1 MMNGV
6 ALLLILGS
14 VCSGIVWSPEVSQNN
29 QNSNI
34 IIKEGHS
41 VVVVEYVGEG
51 KEGKTKVS
59 IYPKDYYDGL
69 EKVEEAKEFVS
80 ENVGKVKNIVVEGRG
95 KVMDGVDKV
104 KEVVGEGSSKV
115 KDKVKEVAGEGSSKV
130 KDGAHEVKEF
140 VDERS
145 SRVKDEVHKIK
156 EAVGE
161 RSSKVKDG
169 AHKVKELVGEGS
181 EKVKDAAHKV
191 IESDTMETPRRA
203 LEDIKSNLSN
213 LADIDRHDIEEV
225 VCDAFG
231 KCKQGLEKVE
241 GATKVGVTKGVGK
254 MKEVVADGSSK
265 VKDVTEKVKDSG
277 AMDTPK
283 RGVEDIQ
290 RNVSMI
296 GDTIEAPRMN
306 SLMGVVQLLGFSI
319 SFGMSMWMTFVSCY
333 ILGDA
338 LPREQFGMLQS
349 KLYPIY
355 YKIQAYSTGVA
366 LMAHLFSRGKKIV
379 SSSAEIFYSINLVMS
394 LLMSLGNFLY
404 LEPKA
409 TQIMSERFK
418 VEKEEGREGV
428 TSHPRSGIADD
439 AGDPVTATTEQQ
451 GEVRAETHTARL
463 SEKLQ
468 MINRIS
474 SYANIAA
481 LISLSM
487 HMVYLGLHIQVL
499 KMLGDNKL
507 YLNINFFLC
516 IK

>member
-6 ALLLILGS
+6 VLLLILGS

-95 KVMDGVDKV
+95 
-104 KEVVGEGSSKV
+104 
-115 KDKVKEVAGEGSSKV
+115 
-130 KDGAHEVKEF
+130 
-140 VDERS
+140 
-145 SRVKDEVHKIK
+145 
-156 EAVGE
+156 
-161 RSSKVKDG
+161 
-169 AHKVKELVGEGS
+169 S

-225 VCDAFG
+225 ICDAFG

-241 GATKVGVTKGVGK
+241 GATKEGVTKGVGK
-254 MKEVVADGSSK
+254 MKEVVDDGSSK

-283 RGVEDIQ
+283 RAVEDIQ

-306 SLMGVVQLLGFSI
+306 TLMGVVQLLGFSV

-487 HMVYLGLHIQVL
+487 HMVYLGLHIQ
-499 KMLGDNKL
+499 
-507 YLNINFFLC
+507 
-516 IK
+516 